1 MPCRWGRSDRIHSR
15 MAELKCFVDGGAG
28 RSLDMSVLSFVGG
41 ASEGKEASG
50 DRGELLV
57 ELEDAA
63 MARVG
68 VDDQLGVRDPRVQI
82 L

>member
-1 MPCRWGRSDRIHSR
+1 
-15 MAELKCFVDGGAG
+15 
-28 RSLDMSVLSFVGG
+28 MSVLSFVGG